1 MGCRVQTRGKFHGL
15 LTKSWEECK
24 IKPPQM
30 HTSDRSLHGCNE
42 MRLGFENDSKGLGS
56 KMGTSTNGVEIG

>member
-1 MGCRVQTRGKFHGL
+1 MRGEFRGL
-15 LTKSWEECK
+15 STKSWEECK

-30 HTSDRSLHGCNE
+30 HTSDGCLRGCNG

-56 KMGTSTNGVEIG
+56 KMGTSTNGVQIR